1 MKIKNKYVSGIEDT
15 AYQSYCFNHNLEE
28 WEQNSSCA
36 VLFCQVYADENYED
50 EINNFVIHKED
61 IENFMG
67 MNDLDF
73 TTINTDKIFVEMCA
87 TGYINIFI
95 N

>member
-1 MKIKNKYVSGIEDT
+1 MKIKNKYISSVEDT
-15 AYQSYCFNHNLEE
+15 DYQNYCLNHNLKE
-28 WEQNSSCA
+28 WEQNSGCA
-36 VLFCQVYADENYED
+36 VLFCQVYADKNYEY
-50 EINNFVIHKED
+50 EIDYFVIHKED

-73 TTINTDKIFVEMCA
+73 TTLNTDKIFAEMCA